1 MDYRQ
6 YYDLESYL
14 LDTVRPRFAQQGYL
28 SAFDF
33 FCIVIWK
40 ANRAK
45 SKLAKRLLAR
55 GYNKLDDAVYAL
67 TSGLAQ
73 QPTAKDRLYY
83 LWKTWGFY
91 LPMASAILTILYPD
105 EFTIYDWRVCEM
117 LNGYEYLSTTSKF
130 EKLWLGYEQYIKSV
144 QALTPNGMSLR
155 DGDRYLW
162 GQSFYEQLV
171 KDIEK
176 GFAAAQAEK
185 LFET

>member
-1 MDYRQ
+1 MDFRQ
-6 YYDLESYL
+6 YYNLESYL
-14 LDTVRPRFAQQGYL
+14 FDTVGPRFARQGYL

-67 TSGLAQ
+67 TSGLAH
-73 QPTAKDRLYY
+73 QPTAKDKLYY
-83 LWKTWGFY
+83 LWHTWGFY

-117 LNGYEYLSTTSKF
+117 LNGYEYLGTTGNF
-130 EKLWLGYEQYIKSV
+130 EKLWPGYEQYKTSV
-144 QALTPNGMSLR
+144 QKLTPDGMSLR
-155 DGDRYLW
+155 DRDRYLW
-162 GQSFYEQLV
+162 GKSFYEQLV
-171 KDIEK
+171 KDVEK
-176 GFAAAQAEK
+176 GFTAAQAETA
-185 LFET
+185 FEK